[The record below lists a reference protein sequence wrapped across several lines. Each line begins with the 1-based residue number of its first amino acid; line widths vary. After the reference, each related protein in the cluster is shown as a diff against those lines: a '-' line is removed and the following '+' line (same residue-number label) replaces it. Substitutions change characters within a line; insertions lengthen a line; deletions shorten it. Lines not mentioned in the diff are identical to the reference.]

1 MTSKNSSLLPSL
13 LIVDLGWSHTFLFAA
28 ELVSAGMRVH
38 VLGGNIG
45 AAPFL
50 PKGLTFHKRPLL
62 NDADD
67 EALILSIEEALRE
80 TDSDKVL
87 PMAEETL
94 FKIWRS
100 KPKWIDKVVPNIPE
114 QERHRYLSKHQMTAF
129 INAGGAAAPRTVRLV
144 DGTPDEVAAVIAE
157 LSLPIVVKT
166 HAGVAGSGVHIAN
179 SEEGTL
185 ALVREAFE
193 REGQWPALQAYV
205 SGPTYLVGGVFC
217 DGRAVRLVAAR
228 KTEVEPAV
236 TGPSIRL
243 LTTADP
249 QLLDAARHVFRSLQF
264 TGIASADFMRGANGK
279 YLFLEVNPRPWGSI
293 GVARRA
299 GVDVIPAWVRMLRGC
314 PNDAELV
321 GRANVDWVKHP
332 EYLLGQSRGLR
343 ATLVRSMHTVALRS
357 WSWGS
362 VPTLVWEFRGALTA
376 LFRGKRNIRD

>member
-1 MTSKNSSLLPSL
+1 MTSKNSSLPPSL

-50 PKGLTFHKRPLL
+50 PKGLTFHKRPLQ

-314 PNDAELV
+314 PNDA
-321 GRANVDWVKHP
+321 
-332 EYLLGQSRGLR
+332 
-343 ATLVRSMHTVALRS
+343 
-357 WSWGS
+357 
-362 VPTLVWEFRGALTA
+362 
-376 LFRGKRNIRD
+376 